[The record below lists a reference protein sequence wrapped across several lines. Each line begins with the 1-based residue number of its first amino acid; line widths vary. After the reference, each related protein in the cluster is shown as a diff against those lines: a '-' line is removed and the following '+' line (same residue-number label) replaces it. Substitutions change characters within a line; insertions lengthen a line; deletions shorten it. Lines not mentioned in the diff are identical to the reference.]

1 MSMDLQLGVNFHHGL
16 RGSVRLSPPALS
28 LCNDQGSWA
37 AGRGHCVNTLFLRK
51 CPASPLV

>member
-1 MSMDLQLGVNFHHGL
+1 MDLQLGVNFHHGL

-51 CPASPLV
+51 RPASPLV